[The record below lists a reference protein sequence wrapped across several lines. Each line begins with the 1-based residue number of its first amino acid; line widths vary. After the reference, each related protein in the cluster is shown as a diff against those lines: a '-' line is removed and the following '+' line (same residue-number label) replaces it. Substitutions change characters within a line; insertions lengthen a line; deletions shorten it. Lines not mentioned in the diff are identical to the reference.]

1 MCVSFETFPILFGLL
16 CVDAKNT
23 FCIVMA
29 LQFVSFAIIEEDS
42 ILDIFVFLKGCFDAS
57 VFVEFDSL
65 LMADDSVQK
74 MLRNKVF

>member
-1 MCVSFETFPILFGLL
+1 MCVPFETFPILFGLL